1 MKTNP
6 VTAQRLTESEL
17 GEIRSLIEQ
26 RSAILF
32 DSSRERFFSG
42 RVREYIEEKN
52 LPGGADLLR
61 RVRGSSVEYE
71 ALLERL
77 LTQETSFF
85 RYPGV
90 YAALETTI
98 LPEVQARKFWDNPR
112 TLRIWSAGCSTGE
125 EPYSIAIT
133 LCDALKFAEAWDM
146 EILATDI
153 SRRALRHAER
163 GLYPR
168 RSLQDVSLGRVE
180 NYFTST
186 KHGYQVKPR
195 IRRMISFVQM
205 NLADSVYVGKIDCIF
220 CMNVLMYF
228 SEERRLAILR
238 RLYDALEPGG
248 YFLLGHA
255 ETLTNVPVNFE
266 PVVVNECRLYRK
278 PGADKSAAAEKPGMP
293 EALPRGAGAAAGEGA
308 Q

>member
-1 MKTNP
+1 MKPTP
-6 VTAQRLTESEL
+6 VTTARLTEPEL
-17 GEIRSLIEQ
+17 DEIRVLIEH

-32 DSSRERFFSG
+32 DSSRERFFST
-42 RVREYIEEKN
+42 RIREFIEEKS
-52 LPGGADLLR
+52 LSSGTDLLR
-61 RVRGSSVEYE
+61 HVRGSSVEYE

-85 RYPGV
+85 RYPAV
-90 YAALETTI
+90 FEALERKI
-98 LPEVQARKFWDNPR
+98 LPEIQERKFWQNPR

-133 LCDALKFAEAWDM
+133 ICEALKFAEAWEI

-163 GLYPR
+163 GVCSK
-168 RSLQDVSLGRVE
+168 RSLQNVSLGQVE
-180 NYFTST
+180 TFFTAT
-186 KHGYQVKPR
+186 KHGFQVRPR
-195 IRRMISFVQM
+195 IRRMISFAQM
-205 NLADSVYVGKIDCIF
+205 NLVESVYVGKFDCIF

-228 SEERRLAILR
+228 SEDRRLAILR
-238 RLYDALEPGG
+238 RFYDALEPGG

-255 ETLTNVPVNFE
+255 ETLTNVPTKFE
-266 PVVVNECRLYRK
+266 PVVLGECRIYRK
-278 PGADKSAAAEKPGMP
+278 PIPAEASRTP
-293 EALPRGAGAAAGEGA
+293 ALVEGV